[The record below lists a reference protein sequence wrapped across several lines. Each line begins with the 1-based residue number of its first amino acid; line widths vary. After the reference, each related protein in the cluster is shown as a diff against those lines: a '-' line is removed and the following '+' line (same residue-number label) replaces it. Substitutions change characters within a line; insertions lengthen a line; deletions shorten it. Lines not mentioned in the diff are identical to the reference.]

1 MASGGKRGAGE
12 RVLEG
17 RHVIGLFMLMLL
29 FSGVFFTLGYVMGR
43 NQYDGQASASST
55 SHSAFD
61 AVLPKPNANAK
72 RPEKMSAPAAQP
84 ADAATP
90 QPPNSDW
97 EFYNSTKS
105 GKTNDHL
112 KPADPAA
119 ARKAAPAVAKSD
131 SPANPVPASSRVTS
145 SARAAN
151 APPSSPGNYTL
162 QVAALTKEADAFDLA
177 SRLQKKK
184 FPAVVLSPQGDKFYR
199 VQVGPYADQKS
210 ADAAKK
216 GLEAVGFKAF
226 VKH

>member
-43 NQYDGQASASST
+43 NQYDGQASAST
-55 SHSAFD
+55 ASHSAFD
-61 AVLPKPNANAK
+61 AVLPKPNTNAK
-72 RPEKMSAPAAQP
+72 RPEKMSTPPAHPQP
-84 ADAATP
+84 TDTA
-90 QPPNSDW
+90 PPNSDW
-97 EFYNSTKS
+97 EFYNSGKS
-105 GKTNDHL
+105 NASNDHL
-112 KPADPAA
+112 KPVDPAA
-119 ARKAAPAVAKSD
+119 TRKAVPAVAKTD
-131 SPANPVPASSRVTS
+131 SSPNAMPASAK
-145 SARAAN
+145 SA
-151 APPSSPGNYTL
+151 SSPKSAATAAPSAGNYTL